1 MDGIAGRRG
10 EGGGGRGREENNE
23 EKGKFRDKMFGVN
36 KRTAADTKTLLVP
49 LLTCSAADGNNK
61 DNIIFTLAS

>member
-1 MDGIAGRRG
+1 MGLQ
-10 EGGGGRGREENNE
+10 GGGGREEGEGEGEGR
-23 EKGKFRDKMFGVN
+23 EKGKLRDKMFGVN